1 VASST
6 DVFPTPFLAIPSGS
20 PRTELAPKQ
29 LLLSDHTS
37 DEDLIT
43 RLCEGDKEALA
54 CLFRRHARLIRGIA
68 YRVLRDS
75 VEADDMAQ
83 DVFVLINR
91 LCGTF
96 DKSKS
101 SAVFWIVQ
109 MTYRRSISRRR
120 YLTSRQFYTRVDLDD
135 DDDKTSQSLSSPSN
149 RFGSSIDQ
157 RLATF
162 DLQRMFEGLSENQ
175 QRTLRLHFIE
185 GYTLE
190 ETAEMLGQS
199 KRRIKQH
206 SFRGMERLRRQIS
219 RTNPQIFGIRK

>member
-1 VASST
+1 VASFAR
-6 DVFPTPFLAIPSGS
+6 VLPTPFLAVATDYD
-20 PRTELAPKQ
+20 RAELPPKQ
-29 LLLSDHTS
+29 SPSHQES
-37 DEDLIT
+37 DEDLIA
-43 RLCEGDKEALA
+43 RLCEDDKEALG

-91 LCGTF
+91 LCRTF
-96 DKSKS
+96 DKTKS
-101 SAVFWIVQ
+101 SAMFWIIQ

-120 YLTSRQFYTRVDLDD
+120 YLASRHFYTRVDLD

-149 RFGSSIDQ
+149 RFGNSIDQ

-162 DLQRMFEGLSENQ
+162 DLQRMFANLSENQ
-175 QRTLRLHFIE
+175 RRTLRLHFIE

-190 ETAEMLGQS
+190 EIAAMLGQS
-199 KRRIKQH
+199 KTRIKQH
-206 SFRGMERLRRQIS
+206 SFRGMERLRRQIV
-219 RTNPQIFGIRK
+219 RANPQMFGIRK

>member
-1 VASST
+1 MDSSAG
-6 DVFPTPFLAIPSGS
+6 VLAIASLAITGDYGH
-20 PRTELAPKQ
+20 TELVGKRWPSQ
-29 LLLSDHTS
+29 LES
-37 DEDLIT
+37 DEDLIAC
-43 RLCEGDKEALA
+43 LCEGDKEALA
-54 CLFRRHARLIRGIA
+54 YLFRRHARLIRGIA

-91 LCGTF
+91 LCKTF

-101 SAVFWIVQ
+101 SAMFWIVQ

-120 YLTSRQFYTRVDLDD
+120 YLASRHFYTRVDLDD
-135 DDDKTSQSLSSPSN
+135 DNTSQCISSPAN

-162 DLQRMFEGLSENQ
+162 DLQRMFASLSENQ
-175 QRTLRLHFIE
+175 RRTLRLHFIE

-190 ETAEMLGQS
+190 EIAAMLGQS

-206 SFRGMERLRRQIS
+206 SFRGMERLRKQIV
-219 RTNPQIFGIRK
+219 RTSPQILGIRK

>member
-1 VASST
+1 MASFAR
-6 DVFPTPFLAIPSGS
+6 VLPTPFLAIANEYDRADLPSKHS
-20 PRTELAPKQ
+20 PLHQE
-29 LLLSDHTS
+29 SN
-37 DEDLIT
+37 EDLIA

-91 LCGTF
+91 LCRTF
-96 DKSKS
+96 DKTKS
-101 SAVFWIVQ
+101 SAMFWIVQ

-120 YLTSRQFYTRVDLDD
+120 SLASRHFYTRVDLDD
-135 DDDKTSQSLSSPSN
+135 DDDKTSERLSSPSN

-157 RLATF
+157 RLARF
-162 DLQRMFEGLSENQ
+162 DLQRMFASLSENQ
-175 QRTLRLHFIE
+175 RRTLRLHFIE

-190 ETAEMLGQS
+190 EIAAMLGQS

-206 SFRGMERLRRQIS
+206 SFRGMERLRRQII
-219 RTNPQIFGIRK
+219 RTNPQILGIRK